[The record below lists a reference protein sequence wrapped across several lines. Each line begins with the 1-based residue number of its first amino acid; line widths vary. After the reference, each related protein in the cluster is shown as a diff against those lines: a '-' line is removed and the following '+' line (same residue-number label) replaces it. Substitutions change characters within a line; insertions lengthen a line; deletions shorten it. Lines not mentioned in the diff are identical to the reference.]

1 MELARPR
8 RLRFLPLAP
17 LAVTLLGI
25 ATALAV
31 ALLGVRE
38 LSARSDATAEERARL
53 LATALAARVSA
64 TPVDTRGALI
74 EHASR
79 RSGEDMLLVRAN
91 GGVVEGQSV
100 FVDEPGAL
108 AAWVES
114 GHGQLKSGSRLARYH
129 SVALPAP
136 ERDLSVVALVTVP
149 AVPHAERSLIW
160 SIAALAWLLVGVA
173 ALVALAIARDVRADL
188 HYLRGR
194 IIDMAREAGDPAGKV
209 VPVRSLDQI
218 GLLTAAFNAVVERF
232 ASAELAYQRDL
243 AGALAYD
250 RDRSAF
256 LAALSHELRTPL
268 NAILG
273 FTDVLLS
280 EVDGPLS
287 DDARENLEVVH
298 SSGQHLRSLIDDI
311 LELSALESGEL
322 ALSASELDVLP
333 IAEEIAR
340 ESRVRAQ
347 DKKLELVLAGTPTTV
362 WGDARRV
369 RQIIGNVVDNAI
381 KFTVEG
387 KVEIRVDAESE
398 QWALIRVTDTGPG
411 IPDEDQ
417 VAIFEEYRQAGD
429 AAARRAGSGL
439 GLAITRRLVQMHGGS
454 IDLESKLGAGSRF
467 SIRLPRRP
475 PARDQERPQPLEEA
489 S

>member
-1 MELARPR
+1 MELARTR

-17 LAVTLLGI
+17 LVVTLLGV
-25 ATALAV
+25 ATAIAV
-31 ALLGVRE
+31 ALLGVSE
-38 LSARSDATAEERARL
+38 LSDRSAATAEERAEL

-64 TPVDTRGALI
+64 TPTDTRGMLL
-74 EHASR
+74 EHATR
-79 RSGEDMLLVRAN
+79 RSGEDMLLVRTN
-91 GGVVEGQSV
+91 GAVIEGSSV
-100 FVDEPGAL
+100 FADEPGAL
-108 AAWVES
+108 AGWIKS
-114 GHGQLKSGSRLARYH
+114 GQGQLRSGDRRARYH
-129 SVALPAP
+129 AVSLPAP
-136 ERDLSVVALVTVP
+136 ERDLAVVALVTVP
-149 AVPHAERSLIW
+149 AVPHAERSLLW

-188 HYLRGR
+188 QYVRQR
-194 IIDMAREAGDPAGKV
+194 IIDMAREGSEPAGKL

-218 GLLTAAFNAVVERF
+218 GLLTAEFDVLVERF

-287 DDARENLEVVH
+287 EDARENLEVVR

-322 ALSASELDVLP
+322 ALSSAELDVLP
-333 IAEEIAR
+333 IAEEIVR

-347 DKKLELVLAGTPTTV
+347 DKKLALVLEGEPTTV

-369 RQIIGNVVDNAI
+369 RQIIGNVVDNAV

-387 KVEIRVDAESE
+387 KVEIRIDAESD
-398 QWALIRVTDTGPG
+398 QWALIRVADTGPG

-417 VAIFEEYRQAGD
+417 VAIFEEYKQAGD

-454 IDLESKLGAGSRF
+454 IDLESKVGAGSRF
-467 SIRLPRRP
+467 SIRLPRRA
-475 PARDQERPQPLEEA
+475 PAREREKAQPLEEA